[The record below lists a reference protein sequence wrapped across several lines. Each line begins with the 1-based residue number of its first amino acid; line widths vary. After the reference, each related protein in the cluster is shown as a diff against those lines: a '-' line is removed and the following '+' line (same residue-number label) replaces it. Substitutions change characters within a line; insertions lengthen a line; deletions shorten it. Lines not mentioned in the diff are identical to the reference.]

1 MQLPGGYDDFTD
13 SSKPTKPLEIFSI
26 NNKTI
31 YTLNKSL
38 LFERKSKF
46 LVAKMLCSEILRFSN
61 LLLENKVRVNGL
73 NLSKGMQNLF
83 ELARGS
89 S

>member
-1 MQLPGGYDDFTD
+1 MQRPSGYDDFTD

-38 LFERKSKF
+38 LFERMSKF
-46 LVAKMLCSEILRFSN
+46 QIAKMLCSEILRFAD
-61 LLLENKVRVNGL
+61 LLLENK
-73 NLSKGMQNLF
+73 
-83 ELARGS
+83 S
-89 S
+89 SS